1 MPAMMRLL
9 RSRPNIF
16 SLASRVNRPLS
27 NQPSQIVHVHRVNI
41 RRKWFKPTNFIVAG
55 CIYYMCFQIY
65 TSSLASTISRRLED
79 DQTLLTEEEGEED
92 EGAEEEFD
100 PFFIPLPFTTRLVP
114 SPPYKYTDPEWQAFI
129 KVNQD
134 REKVRSIQ
142 SSLADLV
149 RKTTAAN
156 SMLVQKCGSDMKV
169 AHYWLDLQYP
179 TRPPPTFVRRG
190 IQIGA
195 DGIYITEE
203 AVDTTVAMQVQRALW
218 PDTLAVSL
226 WRFSGELL
234 KQNALNFASLF
245 GYKSDKSANSD
256 SSFQQALERLKK
268 STEEPDSKTPK
279 SLSSSNTK
287 SPHSSST
294 NPTSPIQKRSPGA
307 TPDPRPSEASS
318 GSGVVPIIPDAEPE
332 KPRGAK
338 DMLGIRTTQE
348 HTSGPLN
355 TLKQTFAQTWRPIRG
370 LPPRGAIYVT
380 GLVEIITPRAL
391 ITVDVTSWWDP
402 KTEKLDLKTTNF
414 RLRVLRMKTQ
424 RPEG

>member
-41 RRKWFKPTNFIVAG
+41 RRKWFKPT
-55 CIYYMCFQIY
+55 
-65 TSSLASTISRRLED
+65 RLED

-134 REKVRSIQ
+134 REKVRGIQ
-142 SSLADLV
+142 S
-149 RKTTAAN
+149 
-156 SMLVQKCGSDMKV
+156 
-169 AHYWLDLQYP
+169 
-179 TRPPPTFVRRG
+179 
-190 IQIGA
+190 A
-195 DGIYITEE
+195 DGIYIAEE

-226 WRFSGELL
+226 WSFSGELL

-245 GYKSDKSANSD
+245 GYKSDRSANPD
-256 SSFQQALERLKK
+256 SSFQQVLEKLKK
-268 STEEPDSKTPK
+268 STEEADSKTPK

-287 SPHSSST
+287 SPHNSST
-294 NPTSPIQKRSPGA
+294 NPASPIQKRSPGA

-318 GSGVVPIIPDAEPE
+318 GSGVVPIIPDAESE
-332 KPRGAK
+332 KPRSAK
-338 DMLGIRTTQE
+338 DMLGIKTTQE

-355 TLKQTFAQTWRPIRG
+355 TFKQTFAQTWRPIRG
-370 LPPRGAIYVT
+370 LPPRGAIYVA
-380 GLVEIITPRAL
+380 GLVEIVTPRAL
-391 ITVDVTSWWDP
+391 ITVDVSSWWDP
-402 KTEKLDLKTTNF
+402 KTEKFDLKTTNF
-414 RLRVLRMKTQ
+414 RLKMLRMKTQ
-424 RPEG
+424 RPAG